1 MSVRDPKRRD
11 GAAHG
16 TVVPLHG
23 RTDGDEQSRPVESR
37 REAAPRRPLIIER
50 PDLQTMTQRYGYM
63 SFTFFAW
70 FAWLY
75 LVVPLFSLL
84 AWAAGLNLI
93 YEAMVQDL
101 LTAELFHMLKVYGSG
116 AAAFSGAYILWAV
129 TSYLRWRNV
138 ERRQAASPV
147 DDAKLANSHLLQ
159 LHELH
164 ALRVAQRLVLSPEM
178 LEQMFDPQTENVVFD
193 DPEPRLDKLG

>member
-1 MSVRDPKRRD
+1 MSARDPKRRD

-16 TVVPLHG
+16 TVVPLQG
-23 RTDGDEQSRPVESR
+23 RTDGDGQSRPVESR

-50 PDLQTMTQRYGYM
+50 PDLQTMTQRYGYL

-84 AWAAGLNLI
+84 AWVAGLNLI
-93 YEAMVQDL
+93 YQAMVQDL

-116 AAAFSGAYILWAV
+116 SAAFSGAYILWAV

-138 ERRQAASPV
+138 ERRQAAPPV
-147 DDAKLANSHLLQ
+147 EGRRCGTDRDRRHRRTDQ
-159 LHELH
+159 PRHRR
-164 ALRVAQRLVLSPEM
+164 ALSRGTSGR
-178 LEQMFDPQTENVVFD
+178 
-193 DPEPRLDKLG
+193 